1 MNQMFEI
8 YSNYANLYDELVN
21 HEDYKNNLANFLNQ
35 NIDWKDKSVYEFGV
49 GTGRVTKYYIEKVNK
64 AILCDNSQHMLDK
77 AKINLKSN
85 NHKIRYLCLD
95 HKNIDT
101 IQEKLDIVIEGW
113 SFGHLIVNERNN
125 KDYWINK
132 LISESVRIATEKVI
146 IIETLGTNVKKPNPP
161 GEILSY
167 FYEKLEANGFKKYII
182 ETDYKF
188 NDYIEA
194 ANILGS
200 FFGENM
206 KNQIIND
213 QSEIIKEYTGVWI
226 LNI

>member
-1 MNQMFEI
+1 MFEI
-8 YSNYANLYDELVN
+8 YNNYANLYDELVN

-95 HKNIDT
+95 HKDINT
-101 IQEKLDIVIEGW
+101 IQEKLNIVIEGW

-146 IIETLGTNVKKPNPP
+146 IIETLGTNVKKPCPP

-167 FYEKLEANGFKKYII
+167 FYEKLEGNGFKKYII

-213 QSEIIKEYTGVWI
+213 QSKIIKEYTGVWI

>member
-8 YSNYANLYDELVN
+8 YNNYANLYDELVN